1 MLEAGWLVRRA
12 RARERAARVPIMR
25 TRALRLTIGAYPDGE
40 YFVSVIEDEY
50 RRVDRPNSN
59 VIACKWT
66 TSEHLHVIVD
76 QAVEALM
83 RMARDDAGRA
93 RATDPSRT

>member
-1 MLEAGWLVRRA
+1 
-12 RARERAARVPIMR
+12 MR
-25 TRALRLTIGAYPDGE
+25 TRALRLTIGAYPGGE

-66 TSEHLHVIVD
+66 TDEQLHVVVD
-76 QAVEALM
+76 QAVEYLM
-83 RMARDDAGRA
+83 RMAREDAGGPTARTRA
-93 RATDPSRT
+93 GT